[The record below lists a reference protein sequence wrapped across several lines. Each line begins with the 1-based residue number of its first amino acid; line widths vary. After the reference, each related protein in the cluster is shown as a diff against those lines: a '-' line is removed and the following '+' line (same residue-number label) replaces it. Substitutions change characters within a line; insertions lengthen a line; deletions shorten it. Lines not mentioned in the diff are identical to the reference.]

1 MKSIII
7 PKNFLKNPI
16 DSTTSMIKKM
26 DSDQTKQ
33 CTRSSARNCIRDLVA
48 VWAESIYLSCFWNFY
63 VTARHQDQNLL
74 TTWRADQKSF
84 WPVSLKSDHHGYLS
98 GFIGSLGGVLV
109 IFNFRSKRNDFWG
122 LRPRLSRFLPG
133 AHFFDDLS
141 SFSKDMCRMST
152 KMFRRVDF
160 SKSTISPDWVWYDPM
175 VSVWKL

>member
-1 MKSIII
+1 MELLRFAPQVFSKIE
-7 PKNFLKNPI
+7 
-16 DSTTSMIKKM
+16 TTWGAPE
-26 DSDQTKQ
+26 
-33 CTRSSARNCIRDLVA
+33 RSSDH
-48 VWAESIYLSCFWNFY
+48 S
-63 VTARHQDQNLL
+63 
-74 TTWRADQKSF
+74 
-84 WPVSLKSDHHGYLS
+84 SLKSDHHGYLS

-160 SKSTISPDWVWYDPM
+160 SKSTFTPDLVCDDPM
-175 VSVWKL
+175 VSERKL